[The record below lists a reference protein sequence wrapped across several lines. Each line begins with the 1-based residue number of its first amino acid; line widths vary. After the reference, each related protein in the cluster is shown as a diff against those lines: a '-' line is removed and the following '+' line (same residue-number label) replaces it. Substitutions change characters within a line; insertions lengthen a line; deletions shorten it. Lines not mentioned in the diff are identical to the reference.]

1 MAKRF
6 RALGTLS
13 GLFKVFAW
21 VLLILG
27 ILATILVAAVGA
39 LQASRGVSDLLMGV
53 PVFNQNY
60 GVLPIFLAAVSV
72 LIGALLIFVWIM
84 ALAEGIQL
92 MLAIERNTRETAA
105 YLKGE
110 GQIPEPPAA
119 TTWQGDVSTN

>member
-13 GLFKVFAW
+13 GLFKVIAW

-27 ILATILVAAVGA
+27 ILATILVAAVGV
-39 LQASRGVSDLLMGV
+39 LQASRGVSDLVAGV
-53 PVFNQNY
+53 PILNQDY
-60 GVLPIFLAAVSV
+60 GVLPAILMAVGV

-105 YLKGE
+105 YLRGE
-110 GQIPEPPAA
+110 GQMPEPPAA
-119 TTWQGDVSTN
+119 TTWQGDDSTR